1 MVTNNKTENFLEFFQ
16 SECVKNETLDERIFL
31 DLNSEVG
38 ANILSEIIISY
49 SKTLDESFVALR
61 ATLETA
67 DTEKSYRIC
76 HKLKG
81 SSMLIG
87 FSHLAQSCGQVC
99 SDFKSQR
106 DNNWYNSL
114 KLIMDE
120 VAKIKKV
127 IIVAQTPY
135 QKGLAD

>member
-1 MVTNNKTENFLEFFQ
+1 MGTNNTTENFLEFFQ

-31 DLNSEVG
+31 DLYSEVG
-38 ANILSEIIISY
+38 ASVLVEIVQSY
-49 SKTLDESFVALR
+49 RKTLDESFTALR

-67 DTEKSYRIC
+67 DAEKSYRIC

-87 FSHLAQSCGQVC
+87 FSHLAKSCEQVC
-99 SDFKSQR
+99 SDFKKQK
-106 DNNWYNSL
+106 DNNWSTSL

-120 VAKIKKV
+120 VATIKEAIV
-127 IIVAQTPY
+127 VAQNP
-135 QKGLAD
+135 